1 MINKQLHI
9 ISFDVPFPAN
19 YGGVIDVFNKIR
31 HLHRLGIEITLHCFT
46 YGRKENKELINFCK
60 EVYYYPRS
68 TSILKILSREPFIVT
83 TRNHPD
89 LLQRLLADHHPIL
102 FEGLHTTHLLSHPL
116 LKDRVK
122 VVRAHNIEHEY
133 YRYLYK
139 AEKSFLKKMFFLL
152 LYIVC
157 MSKFK

>member
-9 ISFDVPFPAN
+9 ISFDVPLPAD

-31 HLHRLGIEITLHCFT
+31 HLHRLGIEIILHCFT
-46 YGRKENKELINFCK
+46 YGRKENKELNDFCK

-68 TSILKILSREPFIVT
+68 TAILKTLSHEPYIVT
-83 TRNHPD
+83 TRKNTD

-122 VVRAHNIEHEY
+122 VVRAHNNFRFGRCWSH
-133 YRYLYK
+133 
-139 AEKSFLKKMFFLL
+139 
-152 LYIVC
+152 
-157 MSKFK
+157 